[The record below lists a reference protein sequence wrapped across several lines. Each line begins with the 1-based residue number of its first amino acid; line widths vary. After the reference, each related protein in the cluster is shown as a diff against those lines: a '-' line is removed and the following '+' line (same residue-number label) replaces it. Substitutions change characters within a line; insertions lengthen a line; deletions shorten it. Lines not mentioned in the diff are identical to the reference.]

1 MEKIKLL
8 IIGSGPGG
16 YVAAI
21 RAAQL
26 GLNPVVIEKSELGG
40 TCLNRGCIPT
50 KALISAAS
58 AYKAI
63 GQAKAFGITATAEF
77 EWSKIVGY
85 AQKTAQRSAKGVEF
99 LFKKNGIR
107 RIQATAEFIGPHTV
121 KAGEHEFEAEHI
133 IIATGSVVRDL
144 PSIKRD
150 GTQVIGSDEAL
161 FLSERPES
169 LAIIGGG
176 VIGVEIAYIYNA
188 FGTKVTIIE
197 ALDRIVPFE
206 EPEISKELT
215 KELKRSKIKIH
226 SGVFVTGMTQAESG
240 VTLELG
246 DGKTVEA
253 EIVLSA
259 VGRSPNL
266 EPLSLSIAGV
276 ELTKRGFVAVDD
288 QFCTNIAGVYAIGD
302 VIETPMLAHTA
313 EHEGI
318 TLVERLAGLNPH
330 KIDYNLNPSCIYTEP
345 AIAHLGLLEEEVKK
359 REIEYTVG
367 TFPYMANGKAQASN
381 HTKGFVKVLMEK
393 ESHKL
398 LGVHIIGFGATD
410 LISEMVP
417 AMAMGATADDIVTAI
432 HPHPTLSEITL
443 EAVLDAL
450 GRSLHK

>member
-1 MEKIKLL
+1 MEKVKVL

-77 EWSKIVGY
+77 DWTKIVGH
-85 AQKTAQRSAKGVEF
+85 AQKTAERSAKGVEF
-99 LFKKNGIR
+99 LFKKNEIR
-107 RIQATAEFIGPHTV
+107 RIQATAEFTGPHTV
-121 KAGEHEFEAEHI
+121 KAGDEEFEAEHI
-133 IIATGSVVRDL
+133 IIATGSIVRDL
-144 PSIKRD
+144 PSIQRD
-150 GTQVIGSDEAL
+150 GKQVIGSDEAL
-161 FLSERPES
+161 FLEKRPES
-169 LAIIGGG
+169 MAIIGGG
-176 VIGVEIAYIYNA
+176 VIGVEIAYVYNA

-215 KELKRSKIKIH
+215 KELKRSKIKVH
-226 SGVFVTGMTQAESG
+226 TGVFVTGITKADES

-246 DGKTVEA
+246 NGKTVEA

-259 VGRSPNL
+259 VGRAPNL
-266 EPLSLSIAGV
+266 APLSLEKAGV

-288 QFCTNIAGVYAIGD
+288 NFNTNVEGVYAIGD
-302 VIETPMLAHTA
+302 IIETPMLAHTA

-318 TLVERLAGLNPH
+318 SLVERLSGLHPH
-330 KIDYNLNPSCIYTEP
+330 KIDYTLNPSCIYTEP
-345 AIAHLGLLEEEVKK
+345 AIAHIGLSEAELTKEGV
-359 REIEYTVG
+359 EYSVG

-381 HTKGFVKVLMEK
+381 HTKGFIKVLIEK
-393 ESHKL
+393 ESKKVR
-398 LGVHIIGFGATD
+398 GVHMIGFGATD
-410 LISEMVP
+410 LISEMIP
-417 AMAMGATADDIVTAI
+417 AMALGATAEDIVNAI

-443 EAVLDAL
+443 EATLDAL
-450 GRSLHK
+450 GRALHK